1 MPNCKNCGSRI
12 SKFDKDVCPI
22 CGQVKPLDGVNSE
35 TIEVTSEISAY
46 KGELSTSKVKK
57 RWVVL
62 VLSIF
67 LGVFGVQFYYL
78 KKPKFASIWLLCHLL
93 IAAILIGIFALAM
106 DNGLVAGSIIT
117 VSVEYVFNIG
127 TGIYLFVKKD
137 YKDGNGELVR

>member
-22 CGQVKPLDGVNSE
+22 CGQVKPLDGVESE

-46 KGELSTSKVKK
+46 QGELSTSKVKK

-62 VLSIF
+62 ILSIF
-67 LGVFGVQFYYL
+67 FGPFGAQFYYL
-78 KKPKFASIWLLCHLL
+78 KKIRFASIWLLCHILF
-93 IAAILIGIFALAM
+93 AAILIGIFALAM
-106 DNGLVAGSIIT
+106 DNGLVIGAIAT
-117 VSVEYVFNIG
+117 LVTEYVINIG